1 MTEKKLEKQHVEEIN
16 LIRTKFAENNTEIAL
31 ATKEIYTLEQ
41 RALQIDSYR
50 TQLLEQ
56 FQSLQ
61 QQESELIAKL
71 KEHYGDGHI
80 DLEKS
85 VFIATSAIIDFFVDL
100 SRSFVYFFNGY
111 ITKEILIYIPILVVI
126 SFIGT
131 YIGKRILNHIS
142 QDNFK
147 RISLIL
153 ILLIGIAT
161 LIFVPFLLIGFELV
175 QQQFVLVVFWICL

>member
-71 KEHYGDGHI
+71 KEHYGEGRV
-80 DLEKS
+80 DLEKG
-85 VFIATSAIIDFFVDL
+85 VFIPES
-100 SRSFVYFFNGY
+100 
-111 ITKEILIYIPILVVI
+111 
-126 SFIGT
+126 
-131 YIGKRILNHIS
+131 
-142 QDNFK
+142 
-147 RISLIL
+147 
-153 ILLIGIAT
+153 
-161 LIFVPFLLIGFELV
+161 
-175 QQQFVLVVFWICL
+175 